1 MLISYFFYNIV
12 FLYILNIQLEVSSF
26 IHFFKIIKVK
36 SFLDFYIRC
45 QNKLNYIK
53 DLRES
58 IPKQV
63 DKKSRGPQR
72 ERSLRSSGGGDRN
85 LEVSRRRKVQTFF
98 FFLYIS

>member
-1 MLISYFFYNIV
+1 MKTNKILNKISTLVNIIISHVNFLFFYNIV

-53 DLRES
+53 DLRVNS
-58 IPKQV
+58 
-63 DKKSRGPQR
+63 
-72 ERSLRSSGGGDRN
+72 
-85 LEVSRRRKVQTFF
+85 
-98 FFLYIS
+98 

>member
-1 MLISYFFYNIV
+1 MKTNNGHKILNKISTLVNIIISHVNFLFFYNIV

-53 DLRES
+53 DLRVNS
-58 IPKQV
+58 
-63 DKKSRGPQR
+63 
-72 ERSLRSSGGGDRN
+72 
-85 LEVSRRRKVQTFF
+85 
-98 FFLYIS
+98 